1 MHDPQKDQ
9 DWKSD
14 LHNELGSEIKLFK
27 LTGVKKEHSTLYLI
41 FLTSQIKLCIENSQ
55 NQKGWK
61 GKLNALDRDKIRKGT
76 FNN

>member
-41 FLTSQIKLCIENSQ
+41 FLTSQIKLGINWEFPESKRLESETKCI
-55 NQKGWK
+55 
-61 GKLNALDRDKIRKGT
+61 R
-76 FNN
+76 